1 MDNINDLENSSKE
14 QLVEKVESMQEEIDS
29 LKEENSKAKSNLMWK
44 VRKLEKDKVL
54 IENEKIRLERETK
67 SLRSEVERFRSPPLV
82 LATITEVLDDY
93 RMTVKSSTG
102 PSFLV
107 NYSKFLD
114 EKLLV
119 PGSRV
124 ALNQQTFGIVEVLPS
139 EKDAN
144 VTGMEIE
151 TKPDITY
158 DKIGGL
164 EEQIVEVKETV
175 ELPLKEPELFEKI
188 GIDPPKGILLYGPP
202 GTGKTLLAKAVA
214 NETNATF
221 IKIVASEFV
230 KKYIGE
236 GARLVREV
244 FELAKEKAPAII
256 FIDELDAVAAKRLKS
271 STSGD
276 REVQRT
282 LMQLLAELDGFESRG
297 DIGIIG
303 ATNRP
308 DILDPALLRPG
319 RFDRF
324 IEVPLPNDDG
334 RKQIL
339 KIHTKNMAL
348 DEEADLDLLS
358 SLTDG
363 LSGAD
368 LKAVFTPANSTDTI
382 VWKSYNNGVATVD
395 VNGRVTGAKA
405 GTLSILVGGNKEDY
419 EACMPLFEAMGTNIN
434 YQGEAGCGQHAKMV
448 NQIMIAGTMSGLC
461 EALSY
466 AKAKDLDCET
476 VLKSVATGAAGSK
489 QLDFFGEKILHGDYT
504 PGFFMKHFIKDMKIA
519 LIEANQCE
527 LDLDVLSQTL
537 ANYEVLEAEGY
548 GDLGTQALIKYY
560 EEGYNEEIIED

>member
-1 MDNINDLENSSKE
+1 MTNIDKLEDSSKE
-14 QLVEKVESMQEEIDS
+14 ELINKIDEMEAEIN
-29 LKEENSKAKSNLMWK
+29 LIKEENSKNKSNLMWK

-54 IENEKIRLERETK
+54 IENEKIRLEREAK
-67 SLRSEVERFRSPPLV
+67 SLRSEIERFRSPPLV
-82 LATITEVLDDY
+82 LATITEVLDDH

-124 ALNQQTFGIVEVLPS
+124 ALNQQTFGIVEILPS

-144 VTGMEIE
+144 VSGMEIE
-151 TKPDITY
+151 AKPDITY
-158 DKIGGL
+158 DRIGGL
-164 EEQIVEVKETV
+164 EDQIIEVKETV

-188 GIDPPKGILLYGPP
+188 GIDPPKGVLLYGPP

-256 FIDELDAVAAKRLKS
+256 FIDELDAVAAQRLKS

-324 IEVPLPNDDG
+324 IEVPLPGDEG
-334 RKQIL
+334 RKEIL
-339 KIHTKNMAL
+339 KIHTKGMSL
-348 DEEADLDLLS
+348 ADDAEIDLLTE
-358 SLTDG
+358 LTNG

-368 LKAVFTPANSTDTI
+368 LKAVCTEAGMFAIRDKREEVT
-382 VWKSYNNGVATVD
+382 VADFMDAVD
-395 VNGRVTGAKA
+395 KISNAK
-405 GTLSILVGGNKEDY
+405 NKEQ
-419 EACMPLFEAMGTNIN
+419 
-434 YQGEAGCGQHAKMV
+434 YQQEAGVM
-448 NQIMIAGTMSGLC
+448 
-461 EALSY
+461 
-466 AKAKDLDCET
+466 
-476 VLKSVATGAAGSK
+476 
-489 QLDFFGEKILHGDYT
+489 FG
-504 PGFFMKHFIKDMKIA
+504 
-519 LIEANQCE
+519 
-527 LDLDVLSQTL
+527 
-537 ANYEVLEAEGY
+537 
-548 GDLGTQALIKYY
+548 
-560 EEGYNEEIIED
+560 

>member
-1 MDNINDLENSSKE
+1 MDDYNDLENSSKE
-14 QLVEKVESMQEEIDS
+14 ELIEKVDS
-29 LKEENSKAKSNLMWK
+29 LEELVDSLREEKSKAKSNLMWK

-54 IENEKIRLERETK
+54 IENEKIRLEREVK
-67 SLRSEVERFRSPPLV
+67 SLRSEVDRFRSPPLV
-82 LATITEVLDDY
+82 IATITEVLDDH

-144 VTGMEIE
+144 VSGMEIE

-164 EEQIVEVKETV
+164 EEQIIEVKETV
-175 ELPLKEPELFEKI
+175 ELPLTEPELFEKV
-188 GIDPPKGILLYGPP
+188 GIEPPKGILLYGPP

-324 IEVPLPNDDG
+324 IEVPLPNIDG
-334 RKQIL
+334 RREIL
-339 KIHTKNMAL
+339 KIHTKNMSL
-348 DEEADLDLLS
+348 DEEADIDLLAD
-358 SLTDG
+358 LTDE

-368 LKAVFTPANSTDTI
+368 LKAVCTEAGMFAIRDKRDKVMVADFMDAIDKVMS
-382 VWKSYNNGVATVD
+382 KS
-395 VNGRVTGAKA
+395 
-405 GTLSILVGGNKEDY
+405 KED
-419 EACMPLFEAMGTNIN
+419 ELFKS
-434 YQGEAGCGQHAKMV
+434 EAGM
-448 NQIMIAGTMSGLC
+448 M
-461 EALSY
+461 
-466 AKAKDLDCET
+466 
-476 VLKSVATGAAGSK
+476 
-489 QLDFFGEKILHGDYT
+489 FG
-504 PGFFMKHFIKDMKIA
+504 
-519 LIEANQCE
+519 
-527 LDLDVLSQTL
+527 
-537 ANYEVLEAEGY
+537 
-548 GDLGTQALIKYY
+548 
-560 EEGYNEEIIED
+560 

>member
-1 MDNINDLENSSKE
+1 MDDFNELENSSKE
-14 QLVEKVESMQEEIDS
+14 QLIEKVEDLENQVDLLREE
-29 LKEENSKAKSNLMWK
+29 KSKAKSNLMWK

-54 IENEKIRLERETK
+54 VENEKIRLEREIK
-67 SLRSEVERFRSPPLV
+67 SLRSEIERFRSPPLV
-82 LATITEVLDDY
+82 IATITEVLDEQ

-107 NYSKFLD
+107 SYSKFLD

-144 VTGMEIE
+144 VSGMEIE

-175 ELPLKEPELFEKI
+175 ELPLTEPELFDKV
-188 GIDPPKGILLYGPP
+188 GIEPPKGILLYGPP

-324 IEVPLPNDDG
+324 IEVPLPNVDG
-334 RKQIL
+334 RREIL
-339 KIHTKNMAL
+339 KIHTKNMSL
-348 DEEADLDLLS
+348 DDEADVDLLAD
-358 SLTDG
+358 LTDE

-368 LKAVFTPANSTDTI
+368 LKAVCTEAGMFAIRDKRDKVT
-382 VWKSYNNGVATVD
+382 VADFMDAIDKVMSKT
-395 VNGRVTGAKA
+395 
-405 GTLSILVGGNKEDY
+405 KED
-419 EACMPLFEAMGTNIN
+419 ELFKT
-434 YQGEAGCGQHAKMV
+434 EAGVM
-448 NQIMIAGTMSGLC
+448 
-461 EALSY
+461 
-466 AKAKDLDCET
+466 
-476 VLKSVATGAAGSK
+476 
-489 QLDFFGEKILHGDYT
+489 FG
-504 PGFFMKHFIKDMKIA
+504 
-519 LIEANQCE
+519 
-527 LDLDVLSQTL
+527 
-537 ANYEVLEAEGY
+537 
-548 GDLGTQALIKYY
+548 
-560 EEGYNEEIIED
+560 

>member
-1 MDNINDLENSSKE
+1 MIPMDNFDDLENTSKE
-14 QLVEKVESMQEEIDS
+14 QLIDTVENLQNEIDL
-29 LKEENSKAKSNLMWK
+29 LKEENSKARSNLMFK

-54 IENEKIRLERETK
+54 IENEKIRLEKDNK
-67 SLRSEVERFRSPPLV
+67 SLRSEIDRFRSPPLV
-82 LATITEVLDDY
+82 LATITEILDDN

-139 EKDAN
+139 EKDVN
-144 VTGMEIE
+144 VSGMEIE
-151 TKPDITY
+151 TKPDITFE
-158 DKIGGL
+158 KIGGL
-164 EEQIVEVKETV
+164 EEQIREVKETV
-175 ELPLKEPELFEKI
+175 ELPLTEPELFEKI
-188 GIDPPKGILLYGPP
+188 GIEPPKGVLLYGPP

-221 IKIVASEFV
+221 IKVVASEFV

-324 IEVPLPNDDG
+324 IEVPLPNLEG
-334 RKQIL
+334 RREIL
-339 KIHTKNMAL
+339 KIHTKNMSF
-348 DEEADLDLLS
+348 DEEADIDLLVD
-358 SLTDG
+358 LTDG

-368 LKAVFTPANSTDTI
+368 LKAVCTEAGMFAIRNKRDKI
-382 VWKSYNNGVATVD
+382 AVADFMDAVD
-395 VNGRVTGAKA
+395 KVMSK
-405 GTLSILVGGNKEDY
+405 NKED
-419 EACMPLFEAMGTNIN
+419 EIFNT
-434 YQGEAGCGQHAKMV
+434 EAGVM
-448 NQIMIAGTMSGLC
+448 
-461 EALSY
+461 
-466 AKAKDLDCET
+466 
-476 VLKSVATGAAGSK
+476 
-489 QLDFFGEKILHGDYT
+489 FG
-504 PGFFMKHFIKDMKIA
+504 
-519 LIEANQCE
+519 
-527 LDLDVLSQTL
+527 
-537 ANYEVLEAEGY
+537 
-548 GDLGTQALIKYY
+548 
-560 EEGYNEEIIED
+560 

>member
-1 MDNINDLENSSKE
+1 MEDNIDVEENQILENNLEKSSKKD
-14 QLVEKVESMQEEIDS
+14 LIDEIDS
-29 LKEENSKAKSNLMWK
+29 MRDEISSLKDENARTKSNLMWK

-54 IENEKIRLERETK
+54 IENEKIRLEREAK
-67 SLRSEVERFRSPPLV
+67 SLRAEVERFRSPPLV
-82 LATITEVLDDY
+82 LATITEILDDN

-107 NYSKFLD
+107 KYSKFLD

-124 ALNQQTFGIVEVLPS
+124 ALNQQTFGIVEILPS
-139 EKDAN
+139 EKDKN
-144 VTGMEIE
+144 VSGMEIE
-151 TKPDITY
+151 TKPDVTY
-158 DKIGGL
+158 ETIGGL
-164 EEQIVEVKETV
+164 EDQIVEVKETV

-324 IEVPLPNDDG
+324 IEVPLPNDEG
-334 RKQIL
+334 RKEIL
-339 KIHTKNMAL
+339 KIHTEKMAL
-348 DEEADLDLLS
+348 DEEADFDVLS

-368 LKAVFTPANSTDTI
+368 LKAVCT
-382 VWKSYNNGVATVD
+382 
-395 VNGRVTGAKA
+395 
-405 GTLSILVGGNKEDY
+405 
-419 EACMPLFEAMGTNIN
+419 
-434 YQGEAGCGQHAKMV
+434 EAGMFAIREKRDKVTVADFMDAV
-448 NQIMIAGTMSGLC
+448 DKVVDSNQDNFPEEAGVM
-461 EALSY
+461 
-466 AKAKDLDCET
+466 
-476 VLKSVATGAAGSK
+476 
-489 QLDFFGEKILHGDYT
+489 FG
-504 PGFFMKHFIKDMKIA
+504 
-519 LIEANQCE
+519 
-527 LDLDVLSQTL
+527 
-537 ANYEVLEAEGY
+537 
-548 GDLGTQALIKYY
+548 
-560 EEGYNEEIIED
+560 

>member
-1 MDNINDLENSSKE
+1 M
-14 QLVEKVESMQEEIDS
+14 
-29 LKEENSKAKSNLMWK
+29 
-44 VRKLEKDKVL
+44 RKRKNFDWV
-54 IENEKIRLERETK
+54 
-67 SLRSEVERFRSPPLV
+67 
-82 LATITEVLDDY
+82 
-93 RMTVKSSTG
+93 TVFIIFG
-102 PSFLV
+102 LFLFIA
-107 NYSKFLD
+107 SIFLD
-114 EKLLV
+114 T
-119 PGSRV
+119 P
-124 ALNQQTFGIVEVLPS
+124 
-139 EKDAN
+139 
-144 VTGMEIE
+144 
-151 TKPDITY
+151 
-158 DKIGGL
+158 L
-164 EEQIVEVKETV
+164 EEVKEMNYSDLIQKIENNEV
-175 ELPLKEPELFEKI
+175 KSIVDNEGEQAEIELNDGSKYLCDLPAQNMIAAKYDELLKEGKAFEYKYVPIVAAPWWASYLPLLVITVIFILFWLFVIGPATGGGNKALSFGKSRAKLNGQGKEKI
-188 GIDPPKGILLYGPP
+188 TFDDVAGVDEEKEELQEIVEFLKSPKKFTDMGARIPKGVLLVGPP

-368 LKAVFTPANSTDTI
+368 LKAVCTEAGMFAIREKRD
-382 VWKSYNNGVATVD
+382 
-395 VNGRVTGAKA
+395 RVTVTDFMDAVEKV
-405 GTLSILVGGNKEDY
+405 LDKEHDD
-419 EACMPLFEAMGTNIN
+419 EFIK
-434 YQGEAGCGQHAKMV
+434 EAGVMFA
-448 NQIMIAGTMSGLC
+448 
-461 EALSY
+461 
-466 AKAKDLDCET
+466 
-476 VLKSVATGAAGSK
+476 
-489 QLDFFGEKILHGDYT
+489 
-504 PGFFMKHFIKDMKIA
+504 
-519 LIEANQCE
+519 
-527 LDLDVLSQTL
+527 
-537 ANYEVLEAEGY
+537 
-548 GDLGTQALIKYY
+548 
-560 EEGYNEEIIED
+560 